1 MCDDE
6 TLTKGI
12 NMNQRNATVNTIL
25 SVLKER
31 GVEYE
36 LNGPTP
42 ISEVLTETDKKTIR
56 EIVFAGFRSGEIDM
70 AADSKEKHQDDKLMK
85 NYVSGLVNNWIRKAP
100 EFNGDVKYESK
111 NKGSRQGSGDEQIK
125 EMKKLLN
132 ATTDQTTKSV
142 IQSAINDRLAE
153 IKPSSVVEI
162 DTSKLPESLRHLVK

>member
-56 EIVFAGFRSGEIDM
+56 EIVFAGFRNGEIDM

-85 NYVSGLVNNWIRKAP
+85 NYVNGLVNNWIRKAP
-100 EFNGDVKYESK
+100 EFNSDVKYEIR
-111 NKGSRQGSGDEQIK
+111 NKGS
-125 EMKKLLN
+125 
-132 ATTDQTTKSV
+132 
-142 IQSAINDRLAE
+142 
-153 IKPSSVVEI
+153 
-162 DTSKLPESLRHLVK
+162 